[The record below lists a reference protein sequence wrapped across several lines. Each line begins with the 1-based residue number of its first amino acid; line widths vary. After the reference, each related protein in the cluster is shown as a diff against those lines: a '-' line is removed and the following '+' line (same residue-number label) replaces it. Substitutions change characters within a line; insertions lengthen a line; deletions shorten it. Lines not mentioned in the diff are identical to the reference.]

1 VEPDATVSIGNR
13 AVGRREPCYV
23 IAEAGANH
31 DRDLDVARRLIDV
44 AADAGAD
51 AVKFQ
56 TYSGRT
62 LYSTKT
68 PRFEYL
74 GELGA
79 KPIHELLDE
88 VALPRDWQPLLA
100 AHCADVGIEF
110 LSSPFDRDAV
120 DELDAL
126 DVAAFKIASF
136 ELVDLPLI
144 EYAAS
149 KGRPLIL
156 STGMARLAEIEEA
169 LETALAAG
177 APGVCLLQCASLYPA
192 PPSVMNLRAMT
203 TMAAAFGVPVGLS
216 DHTLGIHVAAA
227 GIALGANLLEKH
239 FTLDRTRRGPDHR
252 FAIEP
257 QELKELV
264 AHVRDV
270 EVALGD
276 GRKRGPSD
284 EEAVEMY
291 TKARRSVVAACTIP
305 AGTAITR
312 TMLTMKRPGHGIL
325 PKFVDTLVGRV
336 ARVDIDE
343 DEVLTWEML

>member
-1 VEPDATVSIGNR
+1 VGHSVR
-13 AVGRREPCYV
+13 LGRRVVGAGEPCYV

-31 DRDLDVARRLIDV
+31 DRDLDTARRLIDV

-56 TYSGRT
+56 TYSGKT

-74 GELGA
+74 GDLGA
-79 KPIHELLDE
+79 KPVHELLDE
-88 VALPRDWQPLLA
+88 IALPRDWQPRLA
-100 AHCADVGIEF
+100 AHCRDIGIEF
-110 LSSPFDRDAV
+110 LSSPFDTDAV

-136 ELVDLPLI
+136 ELVALPLI

-156 STGMARLAEIEEA
+156 STGMATLAEIEDAIEVA
-169 LETALAAG
+169 VRAG
-177 APGVCLLQCASLYPA
+177 APGVCLLQCASLYPS
-192 PPSVMNLRAMT
+192 PPSIMNLRSMAM
-203 TMAAAFGVPVGLS
+203 MQSAFGVPVGLS

-227 GIALGANLLEKH
+227 GVALGATLLEKH

-257 QELKELV
+257 DELKEMV

-270 EVALGD
+270 EAALGD

-291 TKARRSVVAACTIP
+291 AKARRSVVAACAIP
-305 AGTAITR
+305 AGVPIAR
-312 TMLTMKRPGHGIL
+312 EMLTIKRPGFGIK

-336 ARVDIDE
+336 ARTDIEE